1 MRCSLV
7 SLVLAGLAH
16 AKIFDF
22 AADGGAMA
30 DDASWDTVL
39 ANGAAL
45 NRSLAALSAGD
56 RS

>member
-45 NRSLAALSAGD
+45 NP
-56 RS
+56 